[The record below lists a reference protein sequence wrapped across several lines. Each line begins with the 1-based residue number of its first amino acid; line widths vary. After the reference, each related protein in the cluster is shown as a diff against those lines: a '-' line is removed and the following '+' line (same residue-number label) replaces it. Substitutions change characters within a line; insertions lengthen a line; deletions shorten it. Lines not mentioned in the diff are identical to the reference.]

1 MPVTMQNR
9 GSFSVLIKNVKN
21 TKKEGQK
28 GFSLVFLNP
37 SSPRPASSSLGPPN
51 NFMMKKPTRLGE
63 LIASKLSFNSPGR
76 AAFAP
81 SAHFPINRRAREA
94 EGRFQGSEGEGI
106 ERREKEEEKTRLRR
120 YRIATAIIPYIVPC
134 SMFFVRPSVSFV
146 FKI

>member
-1 MPVTMQNR
+1 M
-9 GSFSVLIKNVKN
+9 KN

-106 ERREKEEEKTRLRR
+106 EEWGVPVTELR
-120 YRIATAIIPYIVPC
+120 
-134 SMFFVRPSVSFV
+134 SVLGLLNSSVHHWIF
-146 FKI
+146 